1 MYAVIKD
8 RGKQYKV
15 EPGESIQIDLKEN
28 VKKGDILEFEDV
40 LMVSKEGK
48 TYIGK
53 PTLENAKVISEVQS
67 HLKGK
72 KLVVM
77 KFRRRKDSRTKRGH
91 RQKYTS
97 IKIKEIIS

>member
-28 VKKGDILEFEDV
+28 VKKGDTLEFEDV